1 MYLRCPDCDA
11 LTWLKSLEP
20 GRAALSVDCGNCDRE
35 LSLITAGELGA
46 TDDEQNQRALAYAEY
61 HRIDVPSA
69 YSVLLGNMALQ
80 DALDT
85 REARAAEGR
94 TTASPE
100 VIAEMAGDDDDAET
114 EEEGGFDPGFES
126 AVAEGFLTA
135 EEALERGDRKSLATY
150 LAGLHRIPLRLA
162 FKVADNRI
170 TLAEATLIVAQNPEL
185 APDLPRTPATRRERV
200 LAWTLGVLLLA
211 AIGIQAAHIW
221 HRASQPPF
229 PRGQLSMQ
237 RAAAPREISEA
248 EPRRRAVADL
258 TTGDDG
264 ALLRIE
270 APDPSSVLRS
280 FCDSGP
286 RECEPVELAPARPP
300 FPGTR
305 IGVFRDLDRL
315 NSRFAIRIFKDR
327 ETSRWVAG
335 DGVQPI
341 PTMPEPDYLKD
352 VDRVPVRAIQD
363 EVKPLR
369 DS

>member
-20 GRAALSVDCGNCDRE
+20 GSAALSVDCGNCDRE

-80 DALDT
+80 DALDA

-100 VIAEMAGDDDDAET
+100 VIAEMTGDDDAET
-114 EEEGGFDPGFES
+114 EEDGGFDPGFES

-135 EEALERGDRKSLATY
+135 EEALERGERKSLATY

-185 APDLPRTPATRRERV
+185 APDDARRTLAGGDRYPGRSHMASREPAALSSRATVGATGCGATRGER
-200 LAWTLGVLLLA
+200 GPA
-211 AIGIQAAHIW
+211 A
-221 HRASQPPF
+221 S
-229 PRGQLSMQ
+229 
-237 RAAAPREISEA
+237 
-248 EPRRRAVADL
+248 
-258 TTGDDG
+258 
-264 ALLRIE
+264 
-270 APDPSSVLRS
+270 APDCRS
-280 FCDSGP
+280 
-286 RECEPVELAPARPP
+286 E
-300 FPGTR
+300 
-305 IGVFRDLDRL
+305 DR
-315 NSRFAIRIFKDR
+315 
-327 ETSRWVAG
+327 
-335 DGVQPI
+335 
-341 PTMPEPDYLKD
+341 
-352 VDRVPVRAIQD
+352 
-363 EVKPLR
+363 
-369 DS
+369 